1 LVAGLPTKSP
11 KEQILDTIEPMA
23 SDIASYIDEYS
34 THYRTDEL
42 FILFGDDF
50 AYTRAQENFVK
61 LDTLI
66 EYMNNR
72 TFRDANATFSK
83 KY

>member
-1 LVAGLPTKSP
+1 MLA
-11 KEQILDTIEPMA
+11 TIDGMA

-34 THYRTDEL
+34 KYYRTDEL
-42 FILFGDDF
+42 FIIFGDDF
-50 AYTRAQENFVK
+50 TYTRAQENFMK
-61 LDTLI
+61 LDALI